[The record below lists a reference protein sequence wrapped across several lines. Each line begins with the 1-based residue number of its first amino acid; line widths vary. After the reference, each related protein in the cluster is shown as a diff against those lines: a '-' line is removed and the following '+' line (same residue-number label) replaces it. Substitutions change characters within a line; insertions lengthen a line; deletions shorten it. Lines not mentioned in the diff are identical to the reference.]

1 MNTEET
7 NVKNTDEYIEE
18 LFCGRGLS
26 PLQVATAVA
35 DVTSVP
41 LDEICN
47 CNKTH
52 EQKVADARGLAIYL
66 ARKCTSNSLPDIAGF
81 FNRTHA
87 AILFKVHEIR
97 NRLLVDDPLRGQ
109 LDLIVARLQDIC
121 K

>member
-26 PLQVATAVA
+26 PLQVVTVVA
-35 DVTSVP
+35 DVASVP
-41 LDEICN
+41 LDKIYN
-47 CNKTH
+47 CTKSSD
-52 EQKVADARGLAIYL
+52 QKVTDARGLAMYL

-81 FNRTHA
+81 FNCTHA
-87 AILFKVHEIR
+87 AILFKVSEMR
-97 NRLLVDDPLRGQ
+97 RRLLAEDSLRGQ